1 MLVYANK
8 FVFEPKNGTEQIIQL
23 VAKWVGQRAR
33 QRVDAERLAEGI
45 RELRLKDGSTLTSR
59 ATINVEKNPTYPY
72 VFCAQLSH
80 GDDMVSGRRWVTEV
94 GLRQEGLGNP
104 IECSVLLK
112 TDEVSARVR
121 NPIQVTRPKL
131 VAQLIQECSPI
142 GQTPGLS
149 VKRLNEESARAFLHE
164 VERDEREHP
173 IVLIS
178 CDKDGLYPVEPER
191 LRSILVGLSDVV
203 EVPASVDTFAI
214 EEIVGRRYIA
224 FGGAI
229 NVVFPSRK
237 GDRGWFCETVLF
249 RPTEII
255 EFLAEGKTIESEVL
269 AAITHRTNLPYS
281 WRHISLEMV
290 SQAVLRTQLAQML
303 ERARESDN
311 SEELGEYI
319 ALLESADQEL
329 IAKDA
334 ELARIRSE
342 YKEKEREA
350 RKLQADIANLKHALS
365 GRQASEDNQDDE
377 VVEALAPLRESIT
390 AVLRG
395 NPSLQQALELTS
407 SLYAERIVV
416 LDAAINS
423 AKESD
428 RGGFRFGDK
437 AFELLSKLANEYWQA
452 LADGKGDQ
460 HAKAAFGHN
469 AYAQNEG
476 QALSG
481 PGKQRRTFSYHGKT
495 FLMEK
500 HLKSG
505 VKDSLAETLRI
516 HFEWVAEEKRL
527 VIGHCGKHL
536 DF

>member
-1 MLVYANK
+1 MLVYANS
-8 FVFEPKNGTEQIIQL
+8 FVFEPKNGAEQIIQL
-23 VAKWVGQRAR
+23 VAKWVGQRAK
-33 QRVDAERLAEGI
+33 QHVDAERLAVGI

-59 ATINVEKNPTYPY
+59 ATVSVENKAIYPY
-72 VFCAQLSH
+72 VFGVQLSH
-80 GDDMVSGRRWVTEV
+80 RDEKVSGRKWITEV
-94 GLRQEGLGNP
+94 GLRQESAGKP
-104 IECSVLLK
+104 VECSVLLK
-112 TDEVSARVR
+112 TDEVSARVTD
-121 NPIQVTRPKL
+121 PIQVTRPKL
-131 VAQLIQECSPI
+131 VQQLIQECSPI
-142 GQTPGLS
+142 GQTPGLN
-149 VKRLNEESARAFLHE
+149 VKRLNEESALAFLHE

-178 CDKDGLYPVEPER
+178 CNRDGHYPVEPER

-224 FGGAI
+224 FGGAL
-229 NVVFPSRK
+229 NVVFPARK

-249 RPTEII
+249 RPSVIAD
-255 EFLAEGKTIESEVL
+255 FQADGKTVESEVL

-281 WRHISLEMV
+281 WRHISPEMV
-290 SQAVLRTQLAQML
+290 NQAVLRGQLARML
-303 ERARESDN
+303 ERAKESDN
-311 SEELGEYI
+311 SDELGKYI
-319 ALLESADQEL
+319 ALLETADREL
-329 IAKDA
+329 QAKDT
-334 ELARIRSE
+334 ELARMRGE
-342 YKEKEREA
+342 YEAKEHEA
-350 RKLQADIANLKHALS
+350 RKLQSDIANLKHALS
-365 GRQASEDNQDDE
+365 GRQASEDSQDDE
-377 VVEALAPLRESIT
+377 VVKALAPLRESIS
-390 AVLRG
+390 AVLKG
-395 NPSLQQALELTS
+395 NPNLQQALELIS
-407 SLYAERIVV
+407 SIYPERIVV
-416 LDAAINS
+416 LDTAINS

-437 AFELLSKLANEYWQA
+437 AFELLSKLVNEYWQA
-452 LADGKGDQ
+452 LVDGKGDQ
-460 HAKAAFGHN
+460 HAKAAFGRN

-481 PGKQRRTFSYHGKT
+481 QGKQRRTFAYHGQN

>member
-1 MLVYANK
+1 M
-8 FVFEPKNGTEQIIQL
+8 
-23 VAKWVGQRAR
+23 
-33 QRVDAERLAEGI
+33 
-45 RELRLKDGSTLTSR
+45 
-59 ATINVEKNPTYPY
+59 
-72 VFCAQLSH
+72 
-80 GDDMVSGRRWVTEV
+80 
-94 GLRQEGLGNP
+94 
-104 IECSVLLK
+104 
-112 TDEVSARVR
+112 
-121 NPIQVTRPKL
+121 
-131 VAQLIQECSPI
+131 
-142 GQTPGLS
+142 S
-149 VKRLNEESARAFLHE
+149 VKRLDQESAMAFLHE
-164 VERDEREHP
+164 VEREEREHP
-173 IVLIS
+173 ITLIS
-178 CDKDGLYPVEPER
+178 CDRDGAYPVDLER

-203 EVPASVDTFAI
+203 AVPVSVDTFAI

-229 NVVFPSRK
+229 NVIFPSRK

-249 RPTEII
+249 RPSEISD
-255 EFLAEGKTIESEVL
+255 FHAEGKKVESEVL
-269 AAITHRTNLPYS
+269 SAITHRTNLPYS
-281 WRHISLEMV
+281 WRHISPEMV
-290 SQAVLRTQLAQML
+290 NQAVLRSQLAQML
-303 ERARESDN
+303 ERAKDSNN
-311 SEELGEYI
+311 SEELGDYI

-329 IAKDA
+329 LTKDA
-334 ELARIRSE
+334 ELARIRIE
-342 YKEKEREA
+342 YEEKEHEA
-350 RKLQADIANLKHALS
+350 RKLQADIANLKYALS
-365 GRQASEDNQDDE
+365 GRQASEDSQDDD

-390 AVLRG
+390 AVLKG
-395 NPSLQQALELTS
+395 IPSLQQALELIS
-407 SLYAERIVV
+407 SLYVDRIVV
-416 LDAAINS
+416 LDSAINS

-481 PGKQRRTFSYHGKT
+481 PGKQRRTFVYHGKT
-495 FLMEK
+495 FVMEK

-516 HFEWVAEEKRL
+516 HFEWIAVEQKL